1 MKSLPIV
8 VAMAVIAVPC
18 AAVDIAEK
26 LGTTGTYY
34 YIVEDS
40 DGLLYRTLHGDGA
53 SARFDI
59 VIIGDGYQKTSADQR
74 RLTAAAERFVA
85 GLFAVTPFSEA
96 REYIN
101 ISLVNL
107 ISNDSGIDD
116 PDPPTTTPPTAP
128 LVRDTALDCAFVTDS
143 MKITGDL
150 NKAAEVCALAG
161 VSFDVI
167 YVVANDSLGHDG
179 SWWEPSPPVAI
190 SSDLFTWGTV
200 MAHELGHAIAT
211 LADEY
216 RAPDC
221 GACLCPED
229 CASHIEF
236 RTYGDDWA
244 PEEPNVT
251 NASDS
256 MMVPWKD
263 LMTTGAFPTTIDR
276 VCNGETIGRWEGAA
290 GECFGI
296 YRPREYCLMDGV
308 MGDDPLADDFCAVCS
323 RAILSTLS
331 TAYSLSP

>member
-1 MKSLPIV
+1 MRSLPIV
-8 VAMAVIAVPC
+8 VAMIAIAVPC
-18 AAVDIAEK
+18 AAVDIATK
-26 LGTTGTYY
+26 VGTHGTYNY
-34 YIVEDS
+34 VVSS

-59 VIIGDGYQKTSADQR
+59 AIIGDGYRKTDADQR
-74 RLTAAAERFVA
+74 RFTAAVEQFVE
-85 GLFAVTPFSEA
+85 GLFAVSPFSEA
-96 REYIN
+96 GEYIN

-116 PDPPTTTPPTAP
+116 PDPPTTTPPTPP

-143 MKITGDL
+143 MEIKGDPKKIE
-150 NKAAEVCALAG
+150 EVCTLAG
-161 VSFDVI
+161 VAFDVI
-167 YVVANDSLGHDG
+167 YVVVNDSLGHDG

-221 GACLCPED
+221 GACLCPAD
-229 CASHIEF
+229 CASHIEY
-236 RTYGDDWA
+236 RTYRDTWA

-251 NASDS
+251 DASDS

-263 LMTTGAFPTTIDR
+263 LMTTGAFPTTTDR
-276 VCNGETIGRWEGAA
+276 VSDGETIGRWEGAA
-290 GECFGI
+290 AECYGI

-308 MGDDPLADDFCAVCS
+308 MGDDPLVDDFCPVCS

-331 TAYSLSP
+331 TLYSYTP